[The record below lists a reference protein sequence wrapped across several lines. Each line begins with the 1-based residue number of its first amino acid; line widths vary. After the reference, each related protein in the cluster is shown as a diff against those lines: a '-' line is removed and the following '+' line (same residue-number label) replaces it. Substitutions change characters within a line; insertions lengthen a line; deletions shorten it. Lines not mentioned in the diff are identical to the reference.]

1 MLTFTPIR
9 TEEDVIKDLIELKNK
24 QASLRIKENKLID
37 ELIDIKEV

>member
-9 TEEDVIKDLIELKNK
+9 TEEDVIKYLIELKNK

-37 ELIDIKEV
+37 ELIDIKEA